1 MLRVMLDEEINLHY
15 LPEVITR
22 MRMGGISTG
31 SIKGIV
37 KKSRED
43 IRALRNNGFRFP
55 LVMLA
60 AKNLRKLPQLL
71 KR

>member
-1 MLRVMLDEEINLHY
+1 MTDPEMRLHH

-22 MRMGGISTG
+22 MRVGGASTG
-31 SIKGIV
+31 SIKGIIL
-37 KKSRED
+37 KMRED

-55 LVMLA
+55 LAILA

-71 KR
+71 HR